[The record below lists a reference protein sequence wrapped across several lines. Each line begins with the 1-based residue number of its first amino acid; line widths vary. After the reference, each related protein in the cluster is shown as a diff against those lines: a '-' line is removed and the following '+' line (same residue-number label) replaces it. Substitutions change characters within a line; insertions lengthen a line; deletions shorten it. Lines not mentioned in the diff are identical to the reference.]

1 MAPKNENLC
10 ALVYGPNDLRLE
22 PRPIPEPAFNE
33 VVVEV
38 DSCGICGTDI
48 HFLKD
53 GGFGAQRL
61 IKPIVLGHESAGVVR
76 KVGSQ
81 VTHLKVGDRVA
92 IEPAAGCRT
101 CDLCK
106 VGKYNICLD
115 GKHCTT
121 QKHDGNCSNYYAQ
134 YADCCFKMPDHVT
147 MEEGALLEPLAVAV
161 YAGRRAQIGLGNK
174 VVIFGAGPIGLV
186 CLIAAKAMGAT
197 RTVILD
203 LEHAKH
209 RLEVAKKLGV
219 TGVIGIK
226 KEDTE
231 EELVK
236 KIHDILGGPA
246 DRVLE
251 CSGSQSGMRIAI
263 KATRNA
269 GRICLVG
276 LGNNDVQLP
285 MVDAISREID
295 ITTCMRYNHDYPA
308 ALEIVAS
315 GYVDVKPLVSHHF
328 DLSDVNEA
336 FRVASQGEGVK
347 IMIHLVPRDTNN
359 PIKFTN

>member
-1 MAPKNENLC
+1 M
-10 ALVYGPNDLRLE
+10 V
-22 PRPIPEPAFNE
+22 
-33 VVVEV
+33 
-38 DSCGICGTDI
+38 
-48 HFLKD
+48 
-53 GGFGAQRL
+53 
-61 IKPIVLGHESAGVVR
+61 KPIVLGHESAGVVR

-81 VTHLKVGDRVA
+81 VSHLKVGDRVA

-106 VGKYNICLD
+106 VGKYNICMD

-134 YADCCFKMPDHVT
+134 YADCCFKMPDHMT
-147 MEEGALLEPLAVAV
+147 MEEGALLEPLAVGV
-161 YAGRRAQIGLGNK
+161 YAGRRADVRLGSK

-219 TGVIGIK
+219 TGVIAIGK
-226 KEDTE
+226 GDSEDD
-231 EELVK
+231 LVR
-236 KIHDILGGPA
+236 KIQQVLGGPA

-251 CSGSQSGMRIAI
+251 CTGSQPGMRVSI

-276 LGNNDVQLP
+276 LGNKDVQLP

-295 ITTCMRYNHDYPA
+295 IVTCMRYNHDYPA
-308 ALEIVAS
+308 AMEIVAS

-328 DLSDVNEA
+328 DLANVQEA

-347 IMIHLVPRDTNN
+347 IMIHLCPRDANN
-359 PIKFTN
+359 KKKFVN